1 MKRIVLLSAIVFIF
15 CGNLIA
21 DIKLPAIIGD
31 SMVLQRDSKV
41 AIWGWAD
48 LGEKVTVRG
57 SWSWFWNKEVSAVAD
72 KDGKWKVTLKTAGA
86 GGPYTVS
93 IKGKNHIELKD
104 VLLGEVWVCSGQ
116 SNMEW
121 NLARLKSNEGKVG
134 EQAKSDIAAA
144 NWPNIRLFTVRKT
157 TSSAPLD
164 DCIGNWSACT
174 PETVEPFSAVGYF
187 FGSHIHKETN
197 VPVGLIHS
205 SWGGTVAEAW
215 TSRPVIDK
223 FGEFTERLKAVDA
236 DIKLGVDTG
245 ETVAKRL
252 KLWQQKHDKM
262 ALGEKEKWFKPS
274 YDDSKWDK
282 MPVPGF
288 WGDIN
293 GHVFDGILWHR
304 HNVDLPADWQGR
316 DIVIELGKIDD
327 NSVTWFNGE
336 LLGSTIG
343 YNVNRKFKIDADLVN
358 TGPNL
363 ICVKVIDRG
372 GYGGL
377 YSEPEELKIYLEDQ
391 PETAIGLAGNWKYKP
406 TVDYAVIGKKPGRD
420 RLGQNSPTALYN
432 GMIAP
437 LIPYGI
443 KGAIWYQGE
452 SNRYAPEQYGR
463 LFPLMIQNWRND
475 WGRGDFPFY
484 YVQIAPYVY
493 DGPDGTSSALLREAQ
508 FKTLAMNNVGM
519 AVTMDIGNPEDIHPT
534 NKRDVGKRL
543 ALWALANDYGQK
555 KLVHSGPI
563 YDSMQIEGDKI
574 RLSFEHIGGGLVSRG
589 GTLTHFTIA
598 GADKKFFEAK
608 AVIDGDT
615 IIVSSN
621 AVEKP
626 IAVRYGFTNT
636 AQPNLFNK
644 AGLPASSFRT
654 DNWDCTSK

>member
-1 MKRIVLLSAIVFIF
+1 MKHIFTFLVVIFGFSAI
-15 CGNLIA
+15 LIA
-21 DIKLPAIIGD
+21 DVKLPAVIAD

-48 LGEKVTVRG
+48 TGEKVTVRG
-57 SWSWFWNKEVSAVAD
+57 SWNWFWNSGVSSVAD
-72 KDGKWKVTLKTAGA
+72 KDGKWQVMLKTAGA
-86 GGPYTVS
+86 GGPYTVTV
-93 IKGKNHIELKD
+93 KGKNHIKLKD

-121 NLARLKSNEGKVG
+121 NFARLKTNEGEVG
-134 EQAKSDIAAA
+134 RQALADIDAA
-144 NWPNIRLFTVRKT
+144 NWPNIRLFSVQKA
-157 TSSAPLD
+157 TSSIPLD
-164 DCIGNWSACT
+164 NCIGNWSACT

-187 FGSHIHKETN
+187 FGHYIHKQIG

-215 TSRPVIDK
+215 TSRPAIDK
-223 FGEFTERLKAVDA
+223 FGEFEERLKAVDE
-236 DIKLGVDTG
+236 DIKLGPDTG

-252 KLWQQKHDKM
+252 KLWQQEFDKM
-262 ALGEKEKWFKPS
+262 ALGEKEKWFQPS

-293 GHVFDGILWHR
+293 GHPFDGILWHR
-304 HNVDLPADWQGR
+304 HTVDLPADWQNK
-316 DIVIELGKIDD
+316 DLVIELGTIDD
-327 NSVTWFNGE
+327 NSVTWFNE
-336 LLGSTIG
+336 KQIGSTIG
-343 YNVNRKFKIDADLVN
+343 YNVIRKHKIEAGLVKS
-358 TGPNL
+358 GPNL
-363 ICVKVIDRG
+363 ICVKVIDRW

-377 YSEPEELKIYLEDQ
+377 YSEPEDLKIYPEDQ
-391 PETAIGLAGNWKYKP
+391 PDAAIGLAGNWKYRP

-443 KGAIWYQGE
+443 KGVIWYQGE

-463 LFPLMIQNWRND
+463 LFPLMIQDWRDNWDR
-475 WGRGDFPFY
+475 RGFPFY

-508 FKTLAMNNVGM
+508 FKTLKLNNVGM

-543 ALWALANDYGQK
+543 ALWALAKNYGK
-555 KLVHSGPI
+555 KDLVYSGPL

-574 RLSFEHIGGGLVSRG
+574 RLNFKHIGGGLVAKG
-589 GTLTHFTIA
+589 GDLTHFTIA
-598 GADKKFFEAK
+598 GSGQKFFKAK
-608 AVIDGDT
+608 AVIEGDT
-615 IIVSSN
+615 ILVSSD
-621 AVEKP
+621 AVKKP
-626 IAVRYGFTNT
+626 VAARYGFTNT
-636 AQPNLFNK
+636 AEPNLFNK

-654 DNWDCTSK
+654 DNWECDQ